1 FSEAKEELGFLF
13 VQPEHGSHFCRHVPA
28 QGSLSDGHVQ
38 QITRIADP
46 GFASEFPI
54 GIVGAFGLESLKG
67 RLQKRPKVIILIDVG
82 ASFHSSFWI
91 RQILRIGNA
100 PPPGRRGADVRR
112 LPTKPGGASGP
123 PPGHASR
130 PLSSSSE
137 SWRTSKCRR
146 SAHLLIYWLP
156 PSPPMTFY

>member
-1 FSEAKEELGFLF
+1 EPAAVATLEEILIIFLPVGVPASLTEFSEAKEELGFLF

-67 RLQKRPKVIILIDVG
+67 GLQKRPKVIILIDV
-82 ASFHSSFWI
+82 
-91 RQILRIGNA
+91 
-100 PPPGRRGADVRR
+100 
-112 LPTKPGGASGP
+112 
-123 PPGHASR
+123 
-130 PLSSSSE
+130 
-137 SWRTSKCRR
+137 
-146 SAHLLIYWLP
+146 
-156 PSPPMTFY
+156 